1 MTDEQILKAAN
12 WCIQFEN
19 NIVLCGKND
28 EKFTLALQTMQT
40 VRQVLKDYNRQKAEI
55 ERLQAMVNAELDTI
69 HKLGD
74 DYESELEKEQ
84 EIRAETIKEFGKM
97 LIDKAENGIVCAMD
111 IVDYVFETLQAL
123 KGGGKE

>member
-1 MTDEQILKAAN
+1 MTDKEIEKALE
-12 WCIQFEN
+12 WCDRFET
-19 NIVLCGKND
+19 NIVFNGKGD
-28 EKFTLALQTMQT
+28 EKCVQALQMM
-40 VRQVLKDYNRQKAEI
+40 VVIKHSLKEYNRQKAEI
-55 ERLQAMVNAELDTI
+55 ERLQALADAELDTI

-111 IVDYVFETLQAL
+111 IVDYVFEATQAL
-123 KGGGKE
+123 KGGGK